1 MRASDAPRRLT
12 PRLARLRAAAVGN
25 AAKRG
30 KQRACAKPPP
40 AEGGRTEPRRP
51 SEDGKSFLFSRP
63 RAVAIGCG
71 ERRPL
76 AHWLGAA
83 SARRS
88 TAAAWFASRTGEA
101 AVRRR
106 GAAPPPPRS
115 VPPTAARR
123 YVLCEVLSEDPRC
136 RQCIEDRA
144 VGLAVRD
151 AIARAHGDYGLGC
164 CCVSFT
170 GSGPGRGGL
179 GGAGR
184 ALTAALGPQWST
196 WTPTPAP
203 CCCAAARTSS
213 GCWARRCR
221 SSGTWRAA
229 GSASPARCARCTW
242 AVSAAPPGG
251 EGTDR
256 P

>member
-12 PRLARLRAAAVGN
+12 PRLARLRAAAVEN

-115 VPPTAARR
+115 APPTAARS
-123 YVLCEVLSEDPRC
+123 EVPERLHRH
-136 RQCIEDRA
+136 RA
-144 VGLAVRD
+144 
-151 AIARAHGDYGLGC
+151 
-164 CCVSFT
+164 
-170 GSGPGRGGL
+170 
-179 GGAGR
+179 
-184 ALTAALGPQWST
+184 AALPQGL
-196 WTPTPAP
+196 PAAAELG
-203 CCCAAARTSS
+203 AAARPAP
-213 GCWARRCR
+213 G
-221 SSGTWRAA
+221 GPRAA
-229 GSASPARCARCTW
+229 LPLRAAHAARGRLLHGALVAPAGTIRTCQKFLIQYNRRQLLLLLRSCTNEEERRSVRQ
-242 AVSAAPPGG
+242 AVLSCSLTEEQAQSG
-251 EGTDR
+251 EEEEEDGTETD
-256 P
+256 

>member
-12 PRLARLRAAAVGN
+12 PRLARLRAAAVEN

-88 TAAAWFASRTGEA
+88 TAAAWFASRTVKYLNAYTGTVLLRCRKDFQRLLSSA
-101 AVRRR
+101 LPLVRHLEGRGQRFPCALRTLHVGGTIRTCQKFLIQYNRR
-106 GAAPPPPRS
+106 QLLLLLRSCTNEEERRS
-115 VPPTAARR
+115 VRQA
-123 YVLCEVLSEDPRC
+123 VLSCSLTEEQAQSGEEEEED
-136 RQCIEDRA
+136 
-144 VGLAVRD
+144 
-151 AIARAHGDYGLGC
+151 
-164 CCVSFT
+164 
-170 GSGPGRGGL
+170 
-179 GGAGR
+179 
-184 ALTAALGPQWST
+184 
-196 WTPTPAP
+196 
-203 CCCAAARTSS
+203 
-213 GCWARRCR
+213 
-221 SSGTWRAA
+221 GT
-229 GSASPARCARCTW
+229 
-242 AVSAAPPGG
+242 
-251 EGTDR
+251 ETD
-256 P
+256 

>member
-1 MRASDAPRRLT
+1 MRPSDAPRRLT

-40 AEGGRTEPRRP
+40 AQGGRTEPRRP

-83 SARRS
+83 SARRG

-115 VPPTAARR
+115 APPTAARR

-179 GGAGR
+179 CGAGR
-184 ALTAALGPQWST
+184 ALTAALGPQ
-196 WTPTPAP
+196 
-203 CCCAAARTSS
+203 
-213 GCWARRCR
+213 
-221 SSGTWRAA
+221 
-229 GSASPARCARCTW
+229 
-242 AVSAAPPGG
+242 
-251 EGTDR
+251 
-256 P
+256 